1 MAVLEVKQVSKS
13 YPTARGRREVL
24 GQVSFSLEDGEFVC
38 LVGYSGSGKTTLIHL
53 LAGLLAPDSGQI
65 LLQGQPIVGPSLE
78 RGLIF
83 QNYSLLPW
91 LSALR
96 NVELAVAQ
104 CMPGASPAE
113 ISARAKNYLAMVKLS
128 HALERRPAELSGGMR
143 QRVALA
149 RGLAMEPKILL
160 LDEPLSA
167 LDALTRAELQD
178 EFIRIQQQEKRT
190 MLMITNDVDEAIL
203 LADRIIPMSAGPSAT
218 LGEPVAMKI
227 ARPCTRQQLNYDP
240 HYHRARKAVLH
251 YLLLH
256 GPRDIAVAKTR
267 ASKAAPAVAAAT
279 LMANLTT

>member
-1 MAVLEVKQVSKS
+1 MAVLEVKQVSNS
-13 YPTARGRREVL
+13 YPTARGRHEVL

-104 CMPGASPAE
+104 RMPGASPAE
-113 ISARAKNYLAMVKLS
+113 ISARAKKYLAMVKLS

-218 LGEPVAMKI
+218 LGEPIEVKI
-227 ARPCTRQQLNYDP
+227 ARPCPRQQLNYDP
-240 HYHRARKAVLH
+240 NYQRVRKAIVH
-251 YLLLH
+251 YLLTH
-256 GPRDIAVAKTR
+256 GPRELGLAK
-267 ASKAAPAVAAAT
+267 AQVSK
-279 LMANLTT
+279 TTQPVSA